1 MTAADRLQKG
11 RFAAEE
17 ARETLRLRAMP
28 GALVAMGMSTEGEV
42 YVART
47 VVINAV
53 GAPVDLGDVV
63 VHWAQVYGALVH
75 SMTGWVVFRVADNS
89 RIVAPRIGDVARAR
103 RVLGG
108 LGYDPARPPYE
119 KEHAGAG

>member
-1 MTAADRLQKG
+1 VTAQRLQQG

-28 GALVAMGMSTEGEV
+28 GALVAMGMSIEGEV

-47 VVINAV
+47 IVINAA

-63 VHWAQVYGALVH
+63 VHWAQVYGALAH
-75 SMTGWVVFRVADNS
+75 SVGGWVLFRVAENA
-89 RIVAPRIGDVARAR
+89 RVVAPKRGDVQRAR
-103 RVLGG
+103 DVLAS
-108 LGYDPARPPYE
+108 LGYDWSRAPHEQRRVP
-119 KEHAGAG
+119 HAG